1 MIYFFIYLFNYELES
16 CSGCHGPKK
25 DINFS
30 EDSTKFSVMH
40 SKHGKIT
47 IKVFKDHFKLSEHEN
62 YFVVDYLL

>member
-1 MIYFFIYLFNYELES
+1 MLWLSWSE
-16 CSGCHGPKK
+16 K

-30 EDSTKFSVMH
+30 EDSTQFSAMH

-47 IKVFKDHFKLSEHEN
+47 IKVFKDHFKLTEHEN